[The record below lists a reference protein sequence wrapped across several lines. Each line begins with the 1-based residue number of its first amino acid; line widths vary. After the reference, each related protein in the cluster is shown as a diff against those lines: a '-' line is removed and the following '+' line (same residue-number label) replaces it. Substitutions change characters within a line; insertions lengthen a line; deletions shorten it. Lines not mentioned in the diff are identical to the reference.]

1 VASLLQLVTN
11 KLDLATAK
19 VGVLTHP
26 TFDWASAVMGTWRAG
41 GCAVLMN
48 THHSVAEMRHVLT
61 DSKIRVV
68 VTMPHFVPVLAE
80 AAQGIKTLEA
90 VLVINP
96 QQPGAP
102 LRAINLKRAIRLP
115 DAPLPSDGLRTLVI
129 PPREAMGTASSPD
142 YPVDGTNERRP
153 ALVVYTSGTTGKPKG
168 VLMTHANLYSQVSGM
183 QRSWAWAE
191 TDRTINVLPLH
202 HIHGAINIML
212 TALSTGAAVE
222 MHQGF
227 NRELVFNRYEATS
240 ALRSRSAAR

>member
-1 VASLLQLVTN
+1 MTN

-26 TFDWASAVMGTWRAG
+26 TFDWASAVLGTWRAG
-41 GCAVLMN
+41 GCAVLMCAQ
-48 THHSVAEMRHVLT
+48 HSVAEMRHVLE
-61 DSKIRVV
+61 DSKVRVV
-68 VTMPHFVPVLAE
+68 VTMPHFVPTLAE
-80 AAQGIKTLEA
+80 AAKGVKTLET

-96 QQPGAP
+96 QQPDKP
-102 LRAINLKRAIRLP
+102 LRAINMKRAIRLP
-115 DAPLPSDGLRTLVI
+115 DAPLPADGLRTLVI
-129 PPREAMGTASSPD
+129 PPREALGTGSSPD

-168 VLMTHANLYSQVSGM
+168 VLMTHANLYSQVSSM
-183 QRSWAWAE
+183 QNVWGWTQ

-212 TALSTGAAVE
+212 TSLATGAAVE

-227 NRELVFNRYEATS
+227 NSELVFDR
-240 ALRSRSAAR
+240 